1 MSEDECTVREV
12 IATWMRASAA
22 GDIDTVLG
30 LMTDDVVFLVP
41 GQEPFGKAEFAA
53 ASRGMQGMQFDAKS
67 DVREIKINGDWAYT
81 RTYLAVALTPP
92 GGTAVRRKGYT
103 LSIFRKGADAR
114 WRLARDANLL
124 TKAD

>member
-1 MSEDECTVREV
+1 MSEDDRAIREV
-12 IATWMRASAA
+12 IAAWMRASAE

-41 GQEPFGKAEFAA
+41 GREPFGKAAFAA
-53 ASRGMQGMQFDAKS
+53 ASQGMQGMRLDGKS
-67 DVREIKINGDWAYT
+67 DVREIEVAGDWAYA
-81 RTYLAVALTPP
+81 RSYLEVSITPP

-103 LSIFRKGADAR
+103 LSIFRKGADGR